1 MLQSIRDR
9 AQGWLAWVIVGLI
22 IIPFALWG
30 VQEYVG
36 VGAGVN
42 VATVN
47 GVDITQQHFQR
58 VYEQQRQRLR
68 TLLGG
73 DFNAE
78 DETRIKQTVLD
89 NLVRDEVVR
98 QTAEAL
104 KLRVSNAQIAQEVGA
119 IPQFQENGRFSPQ
132 LFQQALRSQ
141 GLSAEGLESQLRQG
155 LLTEQLS
162 SGVTVTS
169 IITPTE
175 LDQAIRIK
183 NQQRDIGHLVLP
195 WAGFKEG
202 VNPDEGAVQK
212 YYEQNREQL
221 ASPEQVS
228 IEYIELSAQ
237 ALASQIIPDEQELHK
252 LYEEHAATYATPEQR
267 RASHILIGV
276 DKAANEAA
284 VAAAKAKAEEIH
296 QRLTKGEDFAKLAK
310 EVSQDPGSAPQGGDL
325 GFFGKGVM
333 DKAFE
338 DRAFSLKAGE
348 VSEPVKSAFGFH
360 IIKLAE
366 IKPAVTKTFAEVR
379 SDLVKEQQQVK
390 AQKLFFE
397 KTEPLTNLSF
407 ENPDTLAVASKEL
420 GLPIQTSALFDRKGG
435 EGIASDPK
443 AVTAAFSEEILKRGF
458 NSEPIEIGDNRL
470 VVLRVKEHK
479 PAAQRSLEEVRP
491 AIVEQ
496 LRTEMAQ
503 AKAREAGEAF
513 TERLKKGEDPA
524 AIAKEYRVEWIKS
537 GLVGRDEAKIDP
549 QVVRAAFRLSK
560 PAKDAAPAVGGE
572 RLESGDYAV
581 LAVYAVR
588 EGDPAAMESAA
599 RTALKRELQRN
610 LAQGE
615 YELFVAGAK
624 NEAKVVTYPDKL

>member
-1 MLQSIRDR
+1 MLQSIRDH
-9 AQGWLAWVIVGLI
+9 AQGWLAWIIVGLI

-36 VGAGVN
+36 TGAGVN
-42 VATVN
+42 VARVN
-47 GVDITQQHFQR
+47 GVDITQQRFQR
-58 VYEQQRQRLR
+58 VYDQQRQRLR
-68 TLLGG
+68 VLLGG
-73 DFNAE
+73 DFNSQ

-89 NLVRDEVVR
+89 NLIRDEVIR

-104 KLRVSNAQIAQEVGA
+104 KLRVSNAQLAQEVGA
-119 IPQFQENGRFSPQ
+119 IPQFQENGQFSPQ
-132 LFQQALRSQ
+132 LFQQALRAQ

-155 LLTEQLS
+155 LITEQLS
-162 SGVTVTS
+162 TGVTVTS
-169 IITPTE
+169 IITPAE

-183 NQQRDIGHLVLP
+183 NQQRDLGYLVLP
-195 WAGFKEG
+195 WANFKEG

-221 ASPEQVS
+221 ASLEQVS
-228 IEYIELSAQ
+228 IEYVELSAQ

-267 RASHILIGV
+267 RASHILITV
-276 DKAANEAA
+276 DKAADEAA
-284 VAAAKAKAEEIH
+284 VTAAKAKAEEIH
-296 QRLTKGEDFAKLAK
+296 QRLIKGEDFAKVAK

-338 DRAFSLKAGE
+338 DRVFSLKAAE
-348 VSEPVKSAFGFH
+348 LSEPVRSAFGFH

-379 SDLVKEQQQVK
+379 SDLVKEQQQRK
-390 AQKLFFE
+390 AQQMFFE
-397 KTEPLTNLSF
+397 KTEPLINLSF

-420 GLPIQTSALFDRKGG
+420 ELSIQSSALFDRKGG
-435 EGIASDPK
+435 EGIAADPK
-443 AVTAAFSEEILKRGF
+443 VVTAAFSDDILKRGF

-491 AIVEQ
+491 TIVEQ

-503 AKAREAGEAF
+503 AKARAAGGAF
-513 TERLKKGEDPA
+513 MERLKKGEDPA

-537 GLVGRDEAKIDP
+537 GLVGRDETKILP
-549 QVVRAAFRLSK
+549 QIVRAAFRLNK
-560 PAKDAAPAVGGE
+560 PAKDAGPAVGGE
-572 RLESGDYAV
+572 PLESGDYAV
-581 LAVYAVR
+581 TAVYAVR
-588 EGDPAAMESAA
+588 EGDPAGMESAA

-610 LAQGE
+610 QAQSE
-615 YELFVAGAK
+615 YELLVAGSK
-624 NEAKVVTYPDKL
+624 NEAKIVTHLDKL

>member
-1 MLQSIRDR
+1 MLQSIRDH
-9 AQGWLAWVIVGLI
+9 AQGWLAWIIVGLI
-22 IIPFALWG
+22 IITFALWG

-47 GVDITQQHFQR
+47 GVDITQQRFQR
-58 VYEQQRQRLR
+58 VYDQQRQRLR
-68 TLLGG
+68 ALLGS
-73 DFNAE
+73 DFNSQ

-89 NLVRDEVVR
+89 NLIRDEVIR

-104 KLRVSNAQIAQEVGA
+104 KLRVSNVQLAQEVGA
-119 IPQFQENGRFSPQ
+119 IPQFQENGQFSPQ
-132 LFQQALRSQ
+132 LFQQALRAQ
-141 GLSAEGLESQLRQG
+141 GLSAEGLGSQLRQG
-155 LLTEQLS
+155 LITEQLNT
-162 SGVTVTS
+162 GVTVTS
-169 IITPTE
+169 IITPAE

-183 NQQRDIGHLVLP
+183 NQQRDIGYLVLP
-195 WAGFKEG
+195 WGNFKEG

-267 RASHILIGV
+267 RASHILVTV
-276 DKAANEAA
+276 DKAADEAA

-296 QRLTKGEDFAKLAK
+296 QRLIKGEDFAKVAK

-333 DKAFE
+333 DKVFE
-338 DRAFSLKAGE
+338 DRVFSLKAGE
-348 VSEPVKSAFGFH
+348 LSESVRSAFGFH

-366 IKPAVTKTFAEVR
+366 IKPAVTKIFAEVR
-379 SDLVKEQQQVK
+379 PDLAKELQLRK
-390 AQKLFFE
+390 AQQMFFE
-397 KTEPLTNLSF
+397 KTESLTNLSF

-420 GLPIQTSALFDRKGG
+420 GLPIQSSALFDRKGG
-435 EGIASDPK
+435 EGITSDPK
-443 AVTAAFSEEILKRGF
+443 VVTAAFSDDILKRGF

-470 VVLRVKEHK
+470 VVLRIKEHK
-479 PAAQRSLEEVRP
+479 PATQRSLEEVRQT
-491 AIVEQ
+491 IVEQ

-503 AKAREAGEAF
+503 AKARASGEAF
-513 TERLKKGEDPA
+513 MERLKKGEDPA

-537 GLVGRDEAKIDP
+537 GLIGRDETKINP
-549 QVVRAAFRLSK
+549 QIVRAAFRLNK
-560 PAKDAAPAVGGE
+560 PAKGALPAVGGE
-572 RLESGDYAV
+572 HLESGDYAV

-588 EGDPAAMESAA
+588 EGDPAGMESAA
-599 RTALKRELQRN
+599 RIALKRELQRN
-610 LAQGE
+610 QAQSE
-615 YELFVAGAK
+615 YDLLVAGAK
-624 NEAKVVTYPDKL
+624 NEAKIVTHPDKL